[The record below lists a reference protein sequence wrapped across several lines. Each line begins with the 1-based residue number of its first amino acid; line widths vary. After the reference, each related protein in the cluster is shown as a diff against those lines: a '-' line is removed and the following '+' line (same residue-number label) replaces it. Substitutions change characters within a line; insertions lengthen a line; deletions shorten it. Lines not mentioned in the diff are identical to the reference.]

1 MTDGPCK
8 RKELLPT
15 TTGIYQIRQPA
26 TPFHEKSMEY
36 SLLAQQNLLENET
49 ILYKIIF
56 RDESDRRT
64 RENYD
69 CMSCH
74 AYPSSLTVEI
84 LLFPLNEVEKASS
97 TNPTRSPPL
106 SSIIP

>member
-49 ILYKIIF
+49 ILYKMIV
-56 RDESDRRT
+56 RDESDRR

-69 CMSCH
+69 CMSYVSCI
-74 AYPSSLTVEI
+74 SFQFDSRNI
-84 LLFPLNEVEKASS
+84 II
-97 TNPTRSPPL
+97 SP
-106 SSIIP
+106 

>member
-8 RKELLPT
+8 RKELLP

-49 ILYKIIF
+49 ILYKMIV
-56 RDESDRRT
+56 RDESDRR

-84 LLFPLNEVEKASS
+84 LLFPLNEVEKAF

-106 SSIIP
+106 SSIIL